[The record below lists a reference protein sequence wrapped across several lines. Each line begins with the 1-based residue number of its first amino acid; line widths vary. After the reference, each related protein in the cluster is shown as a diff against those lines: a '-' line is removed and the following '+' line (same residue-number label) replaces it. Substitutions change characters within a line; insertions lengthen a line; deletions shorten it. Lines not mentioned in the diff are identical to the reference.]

1 MKAAVTEE
9 KSMPKAKLLNRLRR
23 VEGQVRGL
31 QRMIEEERECHEI
44 LSLLSGVRSAL
55 DAAGDLVLETY
66 LEKCRAELEAG
77 EGDVKALVRAVKLA
91 RG

>member
-1 MKAAVTEE
+1 MDE
-9 KSMPKAKLLNRLRR
+9 KTIPKAKLLNRLRR

-66 LEKCRAELEAG
+66 LDKCSAELQAG
-77 EGDVKALVRAVKLA
+77 EGDVRELVRAVKLA